1 MKTLQSIQKAFQVFE
16 ILTKVARIICIV
28 GACLCAV
35 GVLCAV
41 TRYNGGEVFFIFGE
55 PLQMFPADADWKK
68 IFAMLITAMV
78 LLAAEILLLA
88 FAGQYFRVERTD
100 GTPFT
105 EHGADLLKKLG
116 IRCIYVPIVAIVISA
131 VVTAVLGM
139 PDVDGGIVSN
149 LPGIGVGLIL
159 ILASFIFRYGA
170 ELEGKANA
178 RLADSGE
185 SGLDS

>member
-1 MKTLQSIQKAFQVFE
+1 MKALQSIQKAFQVFE

-55 PLQMFPADADWKK
+55 PLQIFPADADWKK

-116 IRCIYVPIVAIVISA
+116 IRCIYIPIVAVVLSCVIVA
-131 VVTAVLGM
+131 CLGAE
-139 PDVDGGIVSN
+139 DVGGYSN
-149 LPGIGVGLIL
+149 LPSIATGIVL
-159 ILASFIFRYGA
+159 ILASMIFRYGA
-170 ELEGKANA
+170 TLEEKAKC
-178 RLADSGE
+178 
-185 SGLDS
+185 

>member
-1 MKTLQSIQKAFQVFE
+1 MQSIQKAFQVFE

-55 PLQMFPADADWKK
+55 PLQIFPADADWKK

-88 FAGQYFRVERTD
+88 FA
-100 GTPFT
+100 
-105 EHGADLLKKLG
+105 
-116 IRCIYVPIVAIVISA
+116 
-131 VVTAVLGM
+131 
-139 PDVDGGIVSN
+139 
-149 LPGIGVGLIL
+149 
-159 ILASFIFRYGA
+159 
-170 ELEGKANA
+170 
-178 RLADSGE
+178 
-185 SGLDS
+185 